1 LIHPEE
7 INDLIGEGFYKS
19 FDHILKIR
27 DCARHFL
34 FHHCN
39 QRCLRWTGPDDD
51 KLKCR
56 VPATILLNPVY
67 MEHSWVTIELHH
79 ASGCLDV
86 LKDLGLC
93 HDEATSK

>member
-1 LIHPEE
+1 M
-7 INDLIGEGFYKS
+7 
-19 FDHILKIR
+19 
-27 DCARHFL
+27 
-34 FHHCN
+34 
-39 QRCLRWTGPDDD
+39 GPDDD
-51 KLKCR
+51 QLKCR

-93 HDEATSK
+93 HDEVMSE